1 MYIQYISLYIYIYY
15 FSCHYLRLVMQEIP
29 GHCLV
34 AFDLFYFDYYAY
46 FMQAKL
52 DPGESLSFPQ
62 KGSRRA
68 SHAQRNPATPLP
80 RALSSCAETERRRSR
95 LSRVWSG
102 TAACVAIVA
111 ALCLLFIVTAHTHAH
126 AAHHTDCTHAH
137 PADNM
142 HAAAFVCI
150 ARQHLFVY

>member
-1 MYIQYISLYIYIYY
+1 
-15 FSCHYLRLVMQEIP
+15 
-29 GHCLV
+29 
-34 AFDLFYFDYYAY
+34 
-46 FMQAKL
+46 MQAKL
-52 DPGESLSFPQ
+52 DPGESLSYPQ

-68 SHAQRNPATPLP
+68 SHAKRNPATPLP
-80 RALSSCAETERRRSR
+80 HALSSCAETERRRSR

-142 HAAAFVCI
+142 HAAAAFVCI
-150 ARQHLFVY
+150 ARQHLFVYWPISWRLLVNNVRVQGVKTERYKNTAWK

>member
-1 MYIQYISLYIYIYY
+1 
-15 FSCHYLRLVMQEIP
+15 
-29 GHCLV
+29 
-34 AFDLFYFDYYAY
+34 
-46 FMQAKL
+46 MQAKL
-52 DPGESLSFPQ
+52 DPGESLYFHLLHSPQ
-62 KGSRRA
+62 KVRDARA
-68 SHAQRNPATPLP
+68 TPKRNPATPLP
-80 RALSSCAETERRRSR
+80 HALSSCAETERRRSR

-142 HAAAFVCI
+142 HAAAAFVCI

>member
-1 MYIQYISLYIYIYY
+1 
-15 FSCHYLRLVMQEIP
+15 
-29 GHCLV
+29 
-34 AFDLFYFDYYAY
+34 
-46 FMQAKL
+46 MQAKL
-52 DPGESLSFPQ
+52 DPGESLSYPQ

-68 SHAQRNPATPLP
+68 SHAKRNPATPLP
-80 RALSSCAETERRRSR
+80 HALSSCAETERRRGR

-142 HAAAFVCI
+142 HAAAAFVCI